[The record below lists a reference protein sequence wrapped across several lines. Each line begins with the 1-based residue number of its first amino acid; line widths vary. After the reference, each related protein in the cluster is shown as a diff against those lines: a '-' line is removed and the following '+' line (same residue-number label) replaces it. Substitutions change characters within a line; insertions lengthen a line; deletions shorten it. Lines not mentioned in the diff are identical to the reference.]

1 MYFKKCL
8 FQKKAFNN
16 FEGMKGLQ
24 MQSES
29 RLKLILHKILS
40 KQGSALKSGGLE

>member
-1 MYFKKCL
+1 
-8 FQKKAFNN
+8 
-16 FEGMKGLQ
+16 

-40 KQGSALKSGGLE
+40 KQGSALKSGGLEWDEVAFRVNGHELI